1 MKNFL
6 IAILLFS
13 NLALAQKPNKTID
26 TLIEKFENTLDSQP
40 DSAIIYISKA
50 KRVCEKTSNN
60 YLLARCYYKL
70 GYFYYTINDVE
81 KSKIYLNRALIVS
94 RKAKNFKSLAAS
106 YNQLG
111 VIDMEKSDFNTS
123 LKKLLISKKIA
134 EEKNLPV
141 NQCSALINL
150 ANLYELQKD
159 TIKAMNYY
167 IESIDISKKNS
178 LKDYTMYG
186 YNNLALL
193 FRNSEKQ
200 KSISYH
206 NKVYT
211 IAKDLKDINQQFI
224 TLINLSEIYISIE
237 TKLSYYRANVC
248 LQKAEIIAR
257 ELKNPQNLFYVYFN
271 YGGYYNKTKNYE
283 KAQEYYLKAQSLS
296 NSGVD
301 NEQILNLKKAF
312 EKNYNSKGD
321 FKNAYLYKVA
331 YQKLKD
337 SIFTIEKTKT
347 FNNIQTKYEVE
358 KKNLKIS
365 LLSKEK
371 IIEENKKRTIL
382 YTGIAII
389 SLLLF
394 VLLFFRNRIKLQ
406 KIIHQKENEL
416 FLQEKTKLQQ
426 EQEIKRVIGL
436 VEGQD
441 QERNRVAKE
450 IHDGIGGE
458 LAGIKLHLS
467 QINTKVQNENITT
480 IVDQLGGLFYELRNI
495 SHNLSSNFIKDRD
508 FTSVLLELK
517 NEYDLRKEFEIEITI
532 FPDDAF
538 VQTPENTKHQLY
550 RIVQE
555 LLSNISKHANASKVA
570 IAITNH
576 DHFLNILIED
586 NGKGFDENSKNGIG
600 LKNIEERIKTLN
612 GKLVLETIP
621 NKGSTFIIDL
631 PN

>member
-70 GYFYYTINDVE
+70 GYFYYTINDLE

-94 RKAKNFKSLAAS
+94 RNAKNFKSLAAS

-193 FRNSEKQ
+193 FRNFEKQ

-347 FNNIQTKYEVE
+347 FNDIQTKYEVE

-382 YTGIAII
+382 YIGIAII

-532 FPDDAF
+532 FPKNAF